1 MRANREFEEKRNK
14 IVEIKE
20 EKAKK
25 WKIVNT
31 QSNSDQFYANLSVLF
46 FYFS

>member
-1 MRANREFEEKRNK
+1 MRANREFEEKRNQ

-25 WKIVNT
+25 
-31 QSNSDQFYANLSVLF
+31 
-46 FYFS
+46 